1 MSGQRMSLCG
11 KSMKGSRQIFRC
23 VDQVCIGAEQV
34 QRQGKI
40 DIIVAQPEQKLL
52 RLCNDLH
59 VYINLRI
66 VLQVAGNA
74 AAQSFAGKLAGYA
87 QTERTG
93 DGRCVLLSDL
103 QGIFGHADNGCRIGQ
118 KFLPGLGDAD
128 LFAYA
133 LVKLCSK
140 LLLQLLH
147 LHSNGGLG
155 ISQQLCGFGKTLG
168 LSYFGKCDQVS
179 NFHEVLSLYRN

>member
-1 MSGQRMSLCG
+1 MSLCG

-23 VDQVCIGAEQV
+23 VDQVCIGAEQI

-40 DIIVAQPEQKLL
+40 DIIVAQPEQKFL

-74 AAQSFAGKLAGYA
+74 PAQPFAGKLAGYA
-87 QTERTG
+87 QTELTG

-103 QGIFGHADNGCRIGQ
+103 
-118 KFLPGLGDAD
+118 
-128 LFAYA
+128 
-133 LVKLCSK
+133 
-140 LLLQLLH
+140 
-147 LHSNGGLG
+147 
-155 ISQQLCGFGKTLG
+155 
-168 LSYFGKCDQVS
+168 
-179 NFHEVLSLYRN
+179 